1 MTIRIRF
8 MEELKELHKMLI
20 SFASFVE
27 ESIDKAL
34 IALKSKDVELAAQII
49 KDDDI
54 ADNMEKAIEKMCIN
68 LIAKHQPLA
77 HDLRVI
83 SMTLKII
90 TDLERI
96 ADHSADISEI
106 TIKLCDEKYIKPLI
120 DIPIMAQKAK
130 KMVTKSIDAFVN
142 DDLPLAYEVIASD
155 DEVDSLFNIIV
166 LELAGLM
173 KDSPDKIEHCIDLMF
188 ITKYL
193 ERMGDHATNIAEGTI
208 FNMTGAHSEKNRKK
222 NE

>member
-1 MTIRIRF
+1 
-8 MEELKELHKMLI
+8 
-20 SFASFVE
+20 
-27 ESIDKAL
+27 
-34 IALKSKDVELAAQII
+34 
-49 KDDDI
+49 
-54 ADNMEKAIEKMCIN
+54 MEKAIERMCIN
-68 LIAKHQPLA
+68 IIAKHQPLA

-130 KMVTKSIDAFVN
+130 KMVTSAIDAFVN
-142 DDLPLAYEVIASD
+142 DDLPRAYEVIASD

-173 KDSPDKIEHCIDLMF
+173 KDSPEKIDQCIDLMF

-208 FNMTGAHSEKNRKK
+208 FNMTGAHSEKKK
-222 NE
+222 KEQG